1 MVTLE
6 DISFSYTVRGVPAPV
21 FEHFSATFE
30 RGRITA
36 VIGPSGCGKTSLLR
50 LIAGL
55 QRPQSGSIRIDRR
68 QKEGPSAGVGN
79 AADRPRIG
87 FIFQDFGLLPW
98 LSVERN
104 AGLGLEALGVR
115 VAERRARA
123 ASILDELGLAR
134 WKSAYPVRLSG
145 GMQQRVAVARALA
158 LDADLILMDEPF
170 SSLDALTRESVQ
182 DSLREIQRAHHPTI
196 IIVTHSIEEAVY
208 LADDILIL
216 NGAMPARTGMALPN
230 PHTWERVAEGRPTSF
245 TENINSGIPA
255 TVPGKDISAH
265 YPKTAAA
272 NGALPRKNEEEPAD
286 PREHEAYLE
295 AVGRLRRAFDA
306 AASRPHPA
314 SSMLQPENRAEHII
328 QESTGSERDLNAAPP
343 LAPSIAKFIGK
354 TAQILGAALF
364 LCALWWIAAA
374 LLQKPFLPSPS
385 LAFERFAQNLR
396 SGTFLLHV
404 IASARRV
411 FLALLIAGPLAW
423 LLGILA
429 GRVRLFDNFFAPLVY
444 LLHPL
449 PKVAFLPILMLFLGL
464 GDASKVALMGLVI
477 FGQLFVTGRD
487 ASKSIPSALID
498 SVRVLGFP
506 RMAIVRLVIAPSTA
520 PSLMSALRVSLG
532 TSIAVLFLS
541 ETFASVDG
549 LGWYIMD
556 AWSRIDYP
564 DMYAAILALSL
575 FGLILY
581 LVIDAIEA
589 YLLRWRQS
597 S

>member
-6 DISFSYTVRGVPAPV
+6 DISFSYTIHGAPAPV
-21 FEHFSATFE
+21 FQHFSARFE

-36 VIGPSGCGKTSLLR
+36 IIGPSGCGKTSLLR

-55 QRPQSGSIRIDRR
+55 ESPQRGRVRIEPRPADGGEEESAEAGSGT
-68 QKEGPSAGVGN
+68 
-79 AADRPRIG
+79 ADRGAARERDARIA

-98 LSVERN
+98 FSVARN
-104 AGLGLEALGVR
+104 AELGLEARGVPSG
-115 VAERRARA
+115 ERRERA
-123 ASILDELGLAR
+123 MAILDELGLAR
-134 WKSAYPVRLSG
+134 WENAYPVRLSG

-182 DSLREIQRAHHPTI
+182 ESLREIQRVHHSTI

-216 NGAMPARTGMALPN
+216 DGSMPAKAAIQRQN
-230 PHTWERVAEGRPTSF
+230 PHLWDSTGELRQDLGEEFHRGTMLRPAED
-245 TENINSGIPA
+245 IPSPA
-255 TVPGKDISAH
+255 PRARDE
-265 YPKTAAA
+265 
-272 NGALPRKNEEEPAD
+272 GALPPN
-286 PREHEAYLE
+286 PREHAAYLD
-295 AVGRLRRAFDA
+295 AVGGLRRAFDA
-306 AASRPHPA
+306 AASRLRDASPTATGA
-314 SSMLQPENRAEHII
+314 SSSQAPER
-328 QESTGSERDLNAAPP
+328 SSV
-343 LAPSIAKFIGK
+343 LAPSVAKFFRK

-364 LCALWWIAAA
+364 LTALWWAAAA
-374 LLQKPFLPSPS
+374 LLTRPFLPSPA

-396 SGTFLLHV
+396 DGAFAVHV
-404 IASARRV
+404 AASARRV

-423 LLGILA
+423 ILGMLA

-449 PKVAFLPILMLFLGL
+449 PKVAFLPLLMLFLGL

-487 ASKSIPSALID
+487 ASKAIPSALID
-498 SVRVLGFP
+498 SVRVLGFSP
-506 RMAIVRLVIAPSTA
+506 MAIVRLVIAPSTA

-575 FGLILY
+575 FGLALY

-589 YLLRWRQS
+589 YLLRWRERS
-597 S
+597 

>member
-6 DISFSYTVRGVPAPV
+6 DISFSYSIRGVPTPV
-21 FEHFSATFE
+21 FDRFSATFAQ
-30 RGRITA
+30 GRITA
-36 VIGPSGCGKTSLLR
+36 VIGPSGCGKTTLLR

-55 QRPQSGSIRIDRR
+55 LAPQSGHIRID
-68 QKEGPSAGVGN
+68 QKPESHARTTNGA
-79 AADRPRIG
+79 RIA

-104 AGLGLEALGVR
+104 AELGLEALGVS
-115 VAERRARA
+115 ALERRNRA
-123 ASILDELGLAR
+123 AATLAELGLAR
-134 WKSAYPVRLSG
+134 WKNAYPVRLSG

-182 DSLREIQRAHHPTI
+182 DSLRALQRVHHSTI

-216 NGAMPARTGMALPN
+216 DGSVPAQSGQILHTPHQWETEPEHQPEDVTLPMPRCDSP
-230 PHTWERVAEGRPTSF
+230 S
-245 TENINSGIPA
+245 
-255 TVPGKDISAH
+255 IS
-265 YPKTAAA
+265 
-272 NGALPRKNEEEPAD
+272 
-286 PREHEAYLE
+286 PRESAAYLE
-295 AVGRLRRAFDA
+295 AVGRLRRAFDTA
-306 AASRPHPA
+306 VSRLREPIRSDLQSSRTSNLPMQNRLESDNAVSSIKFSPASR
-314 SSMLQPENRAEHII
+314 
-328 QESTGSERDLNAAPP
+328 
-343 LAPSIAKFIGK
+343 LAPSVTKFLEK

-364 LCALWWIAAA
+364 LCALWWIAAT
-374 LLQKPFLPSPS
+374 LLNKPFLPSPV
-385 LAFERFAQNLR
+385 LAFAQFAQNVR
-396 SGTFLLHV
+396 TGTFTVHLA
-404 IASARRV
+404 ASSRRI
-411 FLALLIAGPLAW
+411 FLALVCAGPLAW
-423 LLGILA
+423 VLGLLA
-429 GRVRLFDNFFAPLVY
+429 GRARTFDNFFAPLVY

-449 PKVAFLPILMLFLGL
+449 PKVAFLPLLMLFLGL

-487 ASKSIPSALID
+487 ASKAIPSALID
-498 SVRVLGFP
+498 SVRVLGFSG
-506 RMAIVRLVIAPSTA
+506 MAIARLVIVPSTA

-541 ETFASVDG
+541 ETFASIDG

-564 DMYAAILALSL
+564 DMYAAILALAL

-589 YLLRWRQS
+589 YLLRWRVQS
-597 S
+597 